1 MNKATE
7 AAMALR
13 EAIDKLSQVVNIAIV
28 TATTKE
34 IVVVVSSERDLEQV
48 PGETLAVNKVSRDYP
63 VELRKEH
70 QGVVFKCLPRAARTA

>member
-7 AAMALR
+7 AAMALKK
-13 EAIDKLSQVVNIAIV
+13 AIDELSQLVNIVIV
-28 TATTKE
+28 TATTNE

-48 PGETLAVNKVSRDYP
+48 PGEALAVNKVSRDYP

-70 QGVVFKCLPRAARTA
+70 QGVIFKCLPRAAKTA